1 MGRDDEEHAHPQR
14 HDAEQ
19 HEQPPEC
26 RDGSQVV
33 SSVRGHGGPSESRND
48 RGSQYFGPLTVVPAS
63 WDPSDALVA
72 GQTPLVAA
80 PLADEPRDRYPCVGA
95 VGPPDHRATPR
106 VKRQPTMA
114 ERSPP
119 TRHKDG
125 RCPARTGEL
134 LRRSPNCQ
142 GVSPLRSPID
152 WATANRWNQEPA
164 RTPSSPGTR
173 THPFFTRD
181 GSGRLRPAVCSG

>member
-72 GQTPLVAA
+72 GQAPLVAA

-95 VGPPDHRATPR
+95 VGPLNHRATPR

-114 ERSPP
+114 ERWPP
-119 TRHKDG
+119 TRHKDR
-125 RCPARTGEL
+125 RCPARTGDL
-134 LRRSPNCQ
+134 LRTITKLPGS
-142 GVSPLRSPID
+142 I
-152 WATANRWNQEPA
+152 TARISYRLGHRGTLE
-164 RTPSSPGTR
+164 PGTR
-173 THPFFTRD
+173 THPFFSR
-181 GSGRLRPAVCSG
+181 